1 MTLSEI
7 NIYPIKSTRGIPL
20 RSAHVERR
28 GIQFDRR
35 WMLVDVSGVFISQRD
50 VPRLALIST
59 LLGGDAFTVNAP
71 GMQSLLLPKTL
82 ISSASISAQVWEDM
96 VRVIPAGSVADEW
109 FSEFLGLACRLVY
122 MPDDT
127 LRPVEPEFA
136 STSDIVSL
144 ADAFPLLLISQPSL
158 DDLNERLAVP
168 VPMNRFRPNLV
179 VNGCG
184 AFDEDRWKGI
194 RIGDILLR
202 VVKPCSRCVTTTVD
216 QATGIQGKEPL
227 VTLSQY
233 RKFNGKVCFGQNV
246 IPENDAVVNI
256 GDRVEIIS

>member
-1 MTLSEI
+1 
-7 NIYPIKSTRGIPL
+7 
-20 RSAHVERR
+20 
-28 GIQFDRR
+28 
-35 WMLVDVSGVFISQRD
+35 
-50 VPRLALIST
+50 
-59 LLGGDAFTVNAP
+59 
-71 GMQSLLLPKTL
+71 
-82 ISSASISAQVWEDM
+82 
-96 VRVIPAGSVADEW
+96 
-109 FSEFLGLACRLVY
+109 

-127 LRPVEPEFA
+127 LSPVEPEFA